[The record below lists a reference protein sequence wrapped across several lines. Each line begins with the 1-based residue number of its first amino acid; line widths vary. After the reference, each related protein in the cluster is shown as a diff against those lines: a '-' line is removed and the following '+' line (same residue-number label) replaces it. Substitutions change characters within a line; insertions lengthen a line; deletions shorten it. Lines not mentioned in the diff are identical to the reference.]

1 MMKRTEFNNLANYSS
16 EYVKKDD
23 YLKIVE
29 ENEQLKKNEEI
40 VVSEL
45 VRYERTI
52 ERKDEEIKEKDNG
65 IFLYKSHVKT
75 QDNIIENL
83 EKENEHLRKN
93 SNDLFKLT
101 KFISEERACYGRAGE
116 LSVDIAIDTI
126 KSLEIKLKEKDLK
139 IEELHYLYLSTF
151 KGYNNQKQMIKEL
164 KEHNEVLTAML
175 ESLQP
180 CMNCCEEEKEE
191 TYTLIYGYKSNGV
204 IKEYK
209 QSGLLKED
217 YEEMYGMDSD
227 NWEYHTLVKN

>member
-1 MMKRTEFNNLANYSS
+1 MKRTEFNNLANYSS